1 MNWWLPRVVAPL
13 LLTGFGAFI
22 GFVLGRSSAW
32 LAWWV
37 TLGAGLGF
45 GVTVAWDTWRGQRV
59 LRWLRDRPVLSSVEG
74 PDEPVPIAAGLWGE
88 AGYRIQKALRVRD
101 QALADERAKLE
112 QFLSAIDASPN
123 GVTLI
128 DQRDGIVWCNAV
140 AGDHFAID
148 PRRDRAQRI
157 TNLVRDPAFF
167 TALAVRAGAE
177 TAVFADPRRERQLS
191 MIVREYGPGMRM
203 LLTQDVT
210 EAERQEAMRRHF
222 VANVS
227 HEIRTPLT
235 VLAGSL
241 ETLASLPLSGPE
253 RQRMLELMKQ
263 QADRMQTLVED
274 LLTLARL
281 EGSPRPAPDHWF
293 DLDAV
298 WQQARADATA
308 LSAGRHR
315 LEFDIAEGTQLA
327 GDAGEFMSLVAN
339 LVGNAIRYTP
349 QGGRV
354 DVRWHVTDRGEGEFV
369 VRDTGIGIPRELI
382 PRITERFYRVDGSR
396 SRETG
401 GTGLGLSIV
410 KHVAQRLGA
419 ELLVDSEVGRG
430 STFRVRV
437 AAARV
442 RRAPDSSTP
451 LQDAAKVAA
460 NVAASGATITR
471 P

>member
-1 MNWWLPRVVAPL
+1 MNWWWPRVVAPL
-13 LLTGFGAFI
+13 LLTGLGAFI
-22 GFVLGRSSAW
+22 GFLIGRSSGWA
-32 LAWWV
+32 AWWV
-37 TLGAGLGF
+37 ALGATVGF
-45 GVTVAWDTWRGQRV
+45 GVTVAWDTWRGQRI
-59 LRWLRDRPVLSSVEG
+59 LRWLRDRPEA
-74 PDEPVPIAAGLWGE
+74 PVPIVSGLWGE
-88 AGYRIQKALRVRD
+88 AGYRIQKALNARE
-101 QALADERAKLE
+101 QALAEERAQLSD
-112 QFLSAIDASPN
+112 FLSAIDASPN

-128 DQRDGIVWCNAV
+128 DQVDGIVWCNAV

-148 PRRDRAQRI
+148 PTRDRAQRI

-167 TALAVRAGAE
+167 AALTAGIGAE
-177 TAVFADPRRERQLS
+177 PSEFADPRRERRLS
-191 MIVREYGPGMRM
+191 MVMREYGNGMRM

-210 EAERQEAMRRHF
+210 EAEAQESMRRHF

-235 VLAGSL
+235 VLAGAL
-241 ETLASLPLSGPE
+241 ETLVSLPLSEPE

-263 QADRMQTLVED
+263 QSDRMQTLVAD

-281 EGSPRPAPDHWF
+281 EGSPRPAPDQWF

-298 WQQARADATA
+298 WQQAKADATA

-315 LEFDIAEGTQLA
+315 LSFDVVQATQLA
-327 GDAGEFMSLVAN
+327 GDAKEFMSLVAN

-349 QGGRV
+349 QGGHI
-354 DVRWHVTDRGEGEFV
+354 DMRWHLTDRGEGELV
-369 VRDTGIGIPRELI
+369 VRDTGIGIAREQI

-419 ELLVDSEVGRG
+419 ELLVESQLGQG

-437 AAARV
+437 PAVRV
-442 RRAPDSSTP
+442 RRSSS
-451 LQDAAKVAA
+451 QIDAKGADPR
-460 NVAASGATITR
+460 VAASGAAITR